1 MRQIHLRLGLVLL
14 IALLLAACTPAAP
27 PAPPTATTAPPTVA
41 PPTAPPPTEPPT
53 APPPTATTAPTD
65 PPPTATTEP
74 TATPTVAATQV
85 ITEFAKLNDI
95 TMYYAS
101 YGEGD
106 PLILLHGALGSGD
119 NFVYQVPEFSKTY
132 RVITPDSRGQGR
144 STDSDEP
151 LTYHLMAE
159 AVVQLMDYLELQS
172 AFIVGW
178 SDGGNIGLDLA
189 INHPDRVRALV
200 TYGANASPAGLNS
213 NATSFFESASAETL
227 QAELGAEYL
236 TLSATPDYLPVIVEK
251 VRTMVLSEPN
261 FTAEQLATIA
271 SPTLIADGSLDQV
284 IDREHVKWI
293 AASIP
298 GAELKLIAGADHYA
312 PRALPVPFN
321 RAVLGFLEGK

>member
-1 MRQIHLRLGLVLL
+1 MRRIHLHLVLL
-14 IALLLAACTPAAP
+14 IAFLIAATVLAACA
-27 PAPPTATTAPPTVA
+27 PAPALAPA
-41 PPTAPPPTEPPT
+41 PKVTKES
-53 APPPTATTAPTD
+53 
-65 PPPTATTEP
+65 
-74 TATPTVAATQV
+74 V
-85 ITEFAKLNDI
+85 KLDDI
-95 TMYYAS
+95 AMYYAA

-106 PLILLHGALGSGD
+106 PLILLHGGLGSGD
-119 NFVYQVPEFSKTY
+119 NFVYQVPELSKTY

-159 AVVQLMDYLELQS
+159 DVVQLMDYLELQS

-200 TYGANASPAGLNS
+200 TYGANATPKGLKPA
-213 NATSFFESASAETL
+213 AISFFESTPAETL
-227 QAELGAEYL
+227 QTELGAEYL

-261 FTAEQLATIA
+261 FTAEQLATIT
-271 SPTLIADGSLDQV
+271 SPTLVADGSLDQV

-298 GAELKLIAGADHYA
+298 GAELKLIPAADHYA
-312 PRALPVPFN
+312 PRAAPALFN

>member
-1 MRQIHLRLGLVLL
+1 MRRIHLRLGLVLL

-27 PAPPTATTAPPTVA
+27 PAAPTALPPPAP
-41 PPTAPPPTEPPT
+41 PPTAPPPPEPPT

-85 ITEFAKLNDI
+85 ITEFAKLDDI

-106 PLILLHGALGSGD
+106 PLILLHGGLSSGD

-159 AVVQLMDYLELQS
+159 DVVQLMDYLELQS

-178 SDGGNIGLDLA
+178 SDGGNIALDMA

-200 TYGANASPAGLNS
+200 TYGANASPAGLKPS
-213 NATSFFESASAETL
+213 ATSFFESASAETL

-261 FTAEQLATIA
+261 FTAEQLATIT

-298 GAELKLIAGADHYA
+298 GAELKLIPGADHFA
-312 PRALPVPFN
+312 PRAAPVLFN